1 MADRAQEK
9 YQLAGVDDRERG
21 FNRTVEL
28 DWNDN
33 TCLVTFRYEKVHL
46 RGEAADTT
54 AAALANLVHSLHAK
68 GYSQMRS
75 RLSFRGEEY
84 LGSQEP
90 WIEYPDPVRPAMLE
104 CLVGFFRTLMGRRR
118 N

>member
-1 MADRAQEK
+1 MADRARET

-21 FNRTVEL
+21 FNRTVQL
-28 DWNDN
+28 HRDDN
-33 TCLVTFRYEKVHL
+33 VYRATFHYEKVRM
-46 RGEAADTT
+46 RGEPADNA
-54 AAALANLVHSLHAK
+54 AAALDNLVRVLHAE

-90 WIEYPDPVRPAMLE
+90 WIEYPDPPRPSFCVRLSDFF
-104 CLVGFFRTLMGRRR
+104 LNLIGGFKH
-118 N
+118 

>member
-1 MADRAQEK
+1 MADLARET

-28 DWNDN
+28 HRDDN
-33 TCLVTFRYEKVHL
+33 MYRATFHYEKVQV
-46 RGEAADTT
+46 RGEPAETG
-54 AAALANLVHSLHAK
+54 AAALDNLVSALHAK

-75 RLSFRGEEY
+75 RLSFRGKDY

-90 WIEYPDPVRPAMLE
+90 WIEYSDPARPSFVASV
-104 CLVGFFRTLMGRRR
+104 VGFFRNLMGGLK